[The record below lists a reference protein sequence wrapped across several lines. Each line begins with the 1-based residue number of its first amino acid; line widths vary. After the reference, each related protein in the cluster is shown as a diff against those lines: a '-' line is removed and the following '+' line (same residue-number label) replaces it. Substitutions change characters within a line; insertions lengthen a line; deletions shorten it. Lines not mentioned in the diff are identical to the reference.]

1 MMRITIDIDVNKLS
15 AVLKATGKSK
25 KSPAVAV
32 ALDEFLENR
41 RRQAFI
47 DRVLA
52 GKTNYHADNE
62 EVEALSKLD
71 R

>member
-1 MMRITIDIDVNKLS
+1 MRITIDIDEKKLG
-15 AVLKATGKSK
+15 AVLAATGATK

-41 RRQAFI
+41 RRQAFL

-52 GKTNYHADNE
+52 GKTNYQADND
-62 EVEALSKLD
+62 EVEGLSKLD

>member
-1 MMRITIDIDVNKLS
+1 MRITIDIDEKKLG
-15 AVLKATGKSK
+15 AVLAATGTTK

-41 RRQAFI
+41 RRQAFL
-47 DRVLA
+47 DRVWT
-52 GKTNYHADNE
+52 GKTNYQADND
-62 EVEALSKLD
+62 EVEGLSKLD